1 MGHDFR
7 QVVLDTET
15 TGLALAAGH
24 RIVEIGCVELVNRR
38 ATSRYFHCYLNPERA
53 VDRDAFAVH
62 GIGDAFLATQPL
74 FADVAEEFI
83 GFVRGSE
90 LVIHNA
96 GFDVEFIDNEFAR
109 LRDTPQQI
117 GDCCEILDA
126 LAMARHMHP
135 GKGNSLDALAAR
147 YKVGTSERELHGALL
162 DAQILAEVYLAM
174 TGGQVS
180 LSLEDE
186 VRPVTPERLSV
197 FGIERTGLAL
207 PVLKASAEECAAH
220 EAMLARMRAQTGRA
234 TAWER
239 FGHLPRSKN
248 AEIV

>member
-1 MGHDFR
+1 MGHDIR

-15 TGLALAAGH
+15 TGFALAGGH

-38 ATSRYFHCYLNPERA
+38 ATSRYFHCYLNPERP
-53 VDRDAFAVH
+53 VERDAFAVH
-62 GIGDAFLATQPL
+62 GIGDAFLAAQPR

-96 GFDVEFIDNEFAR
+96 GFDVEFIDNELAR
-109 LRDTPQQI
+109 LGGMPQQI
-117 GDCCEILDA
+117 GDCCDILDT

-135 GKGNSLDALAAR
+135 GKGNSLDALATR

-186 VRPVTPERLSV
+186 AQPVAAQRLNV
-197 FGIERTGLAL
+197 FGIERKRLPL
-207 PVLKASAEECAAH
+207 PVLRASAEECAAH
-220 EAMLARMRAQTGRA
+220 EAMLERMRSKTGRA

-239 FGHLPRSKN
+239 FGHFPRSKN